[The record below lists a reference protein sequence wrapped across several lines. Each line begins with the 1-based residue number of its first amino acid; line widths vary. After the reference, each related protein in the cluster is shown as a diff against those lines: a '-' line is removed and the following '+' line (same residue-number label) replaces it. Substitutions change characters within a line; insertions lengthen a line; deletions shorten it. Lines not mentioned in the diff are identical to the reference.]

1 LSTYSYHICYHDKHN
16 TDFNSITSVS
26 FDGGFDQVSSFGET
40 ESVYSSRFDGEH
52 IDYGF
57 RWQNVAEVQITMVKQ
72 DYQPYTKQEVRQML
86 QWLTGRRQCSW
97 LTMFDE
103 DGEEIVQFF
112 GRFTIVDEK
121 VADSRVL
128 GFVCTF
134 SATSPFGYSPLRTIE
149 QKFTNKETLLLAND
163 TDDLDSFVRPYIT
176 IKPTSDIS
184 KLTIT
189 NETTNR
195 QTVFASTTGGK
206 AIKAGETITIDN
218 QNMIVFSDNTLR
230 VIGQDMY
237 GIVDGDYK
245 TNYPVWIE
253 LAPGINKLIFN
264 TNKEGGEVHY
274 SISYRYP
281 MKVGSTF

>member
-1 LSTYSYHICYHDKHN
+1 MSTYSYHICYHNQHN

-26 FDGGFDQVSSFGET
+26 FDGGFNQVSSFGET
-40 ESVYSSRFDGEH
+40 EPIYSSRFDGEH

-57 RWQNVAEVQITMVKQ
+57 RWQNVAEIQIYMVKQ
-72 DYQPYTKQEVRQML
+72 DYQPYTQQEVRQML
-86 QWLTGRRQCSW
+86 KWLTGRRQCSW

-112 GRFTIVDEK
+112 GRFTVVDEK
-121 VADSRVL
+121 IADSRVL

-149 QKFTNKETLLLAND
+149 QKFTNQETLLVSND
-163 TDDLDSFVRPYIT
+163 TDDLDSLVRPYVT
-176 IKPTSDIS
+176 IVPTSKIS

-195 QTVFASTTGGK
+195 QTVLQS
-206 AIKAGETITIDN
+206 IKANEKITIDN
-218 QNMIVFSDNTLR
+218 QNMLVFSDNTLR
-230 VIGQDMY
+230 VIGQDIY
-237 GIVDGDYK
+237 GIVDGDYR

-253 LAPGINKLIFN
+253 LVPGVNKLIFD
-264 TNKEGGEVHY
+264 TNKEGGEVSY